1 MPTTLD
7 RVTAPRPPAAPT
19 TGPLTSEQADLVL
32 RAAAAAP
39 SVHNTQPWLL
49 AVDPGSP
56 ERAGRVALYADPSR
70 RLRHGDPD
78 GRSMLVSLGAA
89 VLDVRVALAH
99 LGLAADAEIDPGLS
113 GSLAHHLAGRSDAPF
128 LVARVRAAAP
138 AGDASTA
145 LARLFAAIWTRRT
158 NRRPFRVE
166 PVPGVL
172 LEVLTAAVAAEGA
185 RLRPVVDPSSVA
197 AIVGLLRAA
206 EAAEAADPALLGE
219 RAAHV
224 GGPGRTSG
232 IPVASL
238 GPRPASGVDGP
249 SAAAVRDLG
258 VGVAAVRE
266 SAVFEPAPTL
276 ALLGTPGDDPADWVR
291 AGQALQRLWLEVTTA
306 GLHASLLNQP
316 LEHPKLRP
324 ALLTLAPGAGAAAQ
338 VLLRIGHGEPVPPT
352 PRRPLSELRIQ
363 TG

>member
-1 MPTTLD
+1 M
-7 RVTAPRPPAAPT
+7 TAPHPPTASAW
-19 TGPLTSEQADLVL
+19 PLTPDDADLLL
-32 RAAAAAP
+32 RAATAAP
-39 SVHNTQPWLL
+39 SVHNTQPWLF
-49 AVDPGSP
+49 APTVDGID
-56 ERAGRVALYADPSR
+56 LYADPAH
-70 RLRHGDPD
+70 RLRHADPD

-99 LGLAADAEIDPGLS
+99 LGLAAETSVDPRLGT
-113 GSLAHHLAGRSDAPF
+113 SLADHLAGGSDAPF
-128 LVARVRAAAP
+128 PVARVRTT
-138 AGDASTA
+138 ASPPGSASAA
-145 LARLFAAIWTRRT
+145 LARLSPAIGTRRT
-158 NRRPFRVE
+158 NRRPFRAE
-166 PVPGVL
+166 PVPADL
-172 LEVLTAAVAAEGA
+172 LDVLTAAAEAEGA

-197 AIVGLLRAA
+197 AIAGLLRAA

-232 IPVASL
+232 IPVGSL
-238 GPRPASGVDGP
+238 GPRPSAVADGSSP
-249 SAAAVRDLG
+249 AAVRDLG

-266 SAVFEPAPTL
+266 SAAFETAPTL
-276 ALLGTPGDDPADWVR
+276 ALLGTPADEPADWVR

-316 LEHPKLRP
+316 LEHARLRP
-324 ALLTLAPGAGAAAQ
+324 ALLALAPGAGGAPQ

-352 PRRPLSELRIQ
+352 PRRPVSELRLR

>member
-1 MPTTLD
+1 MTPD
-7 RVTAPRPPAAPT
+7 D
-19 TGPLTSEQADLVL
+19 ADLLL

-39 SVHNTQPWLL
+39 SVHNTQPWLF
-49 AVDPGSP
+49 A
-56 ERAGRVALYADPSR
+56 AGADGIDLYADPTR

-78 GRSMLVSLGAA
+78 GRSLLVSVGAA

-99 LGLAADAEIDPGLS
+99 LGLAAATEIDAGLA
-113 GSLAHHLAGRSDAPF
+113 GSLAHHLGDGSDAPF
-128 LVARVRAAAP
+128 PVARVRAAGKAETVS
-138 AGDASTA
+138 GNASAA
-145 LARLFAAIWTRRT
+145 LARLFPAIWTRRT
-158 NRRPFRVE
+158 NRRPFRAE
-166 PVPGVL
+166 PVPAVL
-172 LEVLTAAVAAEGA
+172 LDILAAAAGAEGA

-197 AIVGLLRAA
+197 AVVGLLRAA
-206 EAAEAADPALLGE
+206 EQAEAGDPALLGE

-238 GPRPASGVDGP
+238 GPRSAPAAGDSSG
-249 SAAAVRDLG
+249 AAVRDLG

-266 SAVFEPAPTL
+266 SAAFETAPTL
-276 ALLGTPGDDPADWVR
+276 ALLGTPGDEPADWVR

-316 LEHPKLRP
+316 LEHPRLRP
-324 ALLTLAPGAGAAAQ
+324 ALLALAPGAGAAAQ

-352 PRRPLSELRIQ
+352 PRRPLSELRIHP
-363 TG
+363 G

>member
-1 MPTTLD
+1 M
-7 RVTAPRPPAAPT
+7 TAPRPPAAPT
-19 TGPLTSEQADLVL
+19 VGPLTPDDADLLL

-49 AVDPGSP
+49 APADGGGST
-56 ERAGRVALYADPSR
+56 GGTGGIDLYADPAR
-70 RLRHGDPD
+70 RLRHADPD
-78 GRSMLVSLGAA
+78 GRSMLVSIGAA

-99 LGLAADAEIDPGLS
+99 LGLGAQTSIDPRLGT
-113 GSLAHHLAGRSDAPF
+113 SLAGHLAGGSEAPF
-128 LVARVRAAAP
+128 LVARVRAVPVP
-138 AGDASTA
+138 AGTSPVA
-145 LARLFAAIWTRRT
+145 LARLFPAVWTRRT
-158 NRRPFRVE
+158 NRRPFRAE
-166 PVPGVL
+166 PVPAVL
-172 LEVLTAAVAAEGA
+172 LDVLSAAAAAEGA

-197 AIVGLLRAA
+197 AVVGVLRAA

-232 IPVASL
+232 IPVGSL
-238 GPRPASGVDGP
+238 GPRPAAAADGSSP
-249 SAAAVRDLG
+249 AAVRDLG

-266 SAVFEPAPTL
+266 SAAFETAPTL
-276 ALLGTPGDDPADWVR
+276 ALLGTPADEPADWVR

-316 LEHPKLRP
+316 LEHPRLRP
-324 ALLTLAPGAGAAAQ
+324 ALLALAPGAGAAPQ

-352 PRRPLSELRIQ
+352 PRRPLAELLLR